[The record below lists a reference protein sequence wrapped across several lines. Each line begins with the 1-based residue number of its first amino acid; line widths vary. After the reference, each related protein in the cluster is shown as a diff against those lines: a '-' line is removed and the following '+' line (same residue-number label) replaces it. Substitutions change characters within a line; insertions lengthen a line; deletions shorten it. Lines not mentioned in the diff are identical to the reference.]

1 MVKFKKF
8 LAIFVASS
16 MMLSLAACGDS
27 SSENDKE
34 SKSEQKGD
42 SEDSKSVDSKSVD
55 NIYDA
60 LALAGSYTS
69 GTYSVDCSIKGDTD
83 GEAVDMSIGLDGKYN
98 GENATYGLSIKGSY
112 EDTDMSYSF
121 PDVFTLADGV
131 FYIDLDSIIN
141 AIGVDDTEFGSFGI
155 PMPDVET
162 SGTEELQT
170 AATDFLKAAFDGVEA
185 TQNGTA
191 FTIEAKDAET
201 YQKVATN
208 VMNYINDNQED
219 IQKFYDNALDSTS
232 DFDVAKYVEKL
243 ADYYKD
249 DILSASEVL
258 GYELSEDDYDS
269 YVDEALDEIDSE
281 LEDLEDEAD
290 EEGIDLFEDW
300 DDVMDE
306 FNDLDWDDFAD
317 GFDDGKM
324 ETSLTVD
331 ASDSAYKL
339 SFAFTFDYDD
349 TTMDVALNYEI
360 NVEDVTVEAPS
371 NAASITD
378 IVTYVMNNPDLLEEF
393 SELYSETGL
402 GSSSS
407 SSSIDDY
414 DDLDYWDYDDDS
426 TVSSAIIGEDDTQTT
441 TVENDGDYTLNFD
454 GTKVT
459 FEYDTDVLTIE
470 EEDEDYGVAFYDAVN
485 YAYSVSSYVWA
496 GDSADEMYDFY
507 TGDYYELSDA
517 GTISTQCGDVYVL
530 LDTDANEYYLIL
542 GVGDSDSIVSYL
554 YIDDDA
560 AYTIEEIIQA
570 LYAGM

>member
-371 NAASITD
+371 NVASITD

-441 TVENDGDYTLNFD
+441 VSDDGDYTLNIGD
-454 GTKVT
+454 STVT
-459 FEYDTDVLTIE
+459 IKYDTDVLAMD
-470 EEDEDYGVAFYDAVN
+470 EEDADLGVGFYEPNDYSYTVYSYVYEDYSADYLCDIYSNEDYGLIDKGEV
-485 YAYSVSSYVWA
+485 
-496 GDSADEMYDFY
+496 
-507 TGDYYELSDA
+507 
-517 GTISTQCGDVYVL
+517 STQCGDVSVFYSEE
-530 LDTDANEYYLIL
+530 DEDYYLIL
-542 GVGDSDSIVSYL
+542 GITEDDSLVSDVYF
-554 YIDDDA
+554 YDDA
-560 AYTIEEIIQA
+560 SCSIEEIVQA